1 MLHVDE
7 PAEAIVLIDGGD
19 TELGGA
25 TERCWWT
32 LNIDIRSV
40 TEIEHLFL
48 DFTLQTT
55 WQLTELSTTL

>member
-19 TELGGA
+19 MELGGA
-25 TERCWWT
+25 TEKCWWT
-32 LNIDIRSV
+32 PSIDMRSG
-40 TEIEHLFL
+40 TKIEHVFL
-48 DFTLQTT
+48 DFALQTT

>member
-32 LNIDIRSV
+32 LNIDTR
-40 TEIEHLFL
+40 TEIEHVFL